1 MSQPKATRTVTVVNR
16 EGVHARAATLVAG
29 TVRRFQAKV
38 ELIKDRHRVDGT
50 DVLQILSLGAGEGEQ
65 LQLEAAGLDA
75 EAALDALVALFQSK
89 FGENA
94 NEAQKQEQ

>member
-1 MSQPKATRTVTVVNR
+1 MSQPRATQTVTIANP
-16 EGVHARAATLVAG
+16 EGLHARAATLVAG

-38 ELIKDRHRVDGT
+38 ELIKGCQRVEGT

-65 LQLEAAGLDA
+65 LQLEAAGPDA
-75 EAALDALVALFQSK
+75 EAALQAVAELFSSK

-94 NEAQKQEQ
+94 AEAQKQEK